1 MRFLN
6 HHQME
11 LDVIKKIK
19 VNKMNSFQLLFVCL
33 GSVVVL
39 LSDSSISEGHTRLT
53 TVPFKPFTNQRLRR
67 YSCFSIWSLIQ
78 VLFLCRSDFEEET
91 KEENSQDRKTTISS

>member
-1 MRFLN
+1 
-6 HHQME
+6 ME

-39 LSDSSISEGHTRLT
+39 LSDSSISEGHAYQINNST
-53 TVPFKPFTNQRLRR
+53 
-67 YSCFSIWSLIQ
+67 IQ
-78 VLFLCRSDFEEET
+78 TFH
-91 KEENSQDRKTTISS
+91 